1 MTLALRLL
9 VLLCHLHPDAATPL
23 RLRVGLNVT
32 DRDLRAAGD
41 QLVTAH
47 LARRQGSTWTPTGRG
62 CLYAQQLNTAA
73 QVA

>member
-41 QLVTAH
+41 QLVTAQ
-47 LARRQGSTWTPTGRG
+47 LARRQGSTWTPTERGRTH
-62 CLYAQQLNTAA
+62 AQQLNTAA